1 MSTLMDSVNQRTQL
15 AGQSALELLLF
26 RLSSPQ
32 LYGINVFKVREV
44 LQCPKLNQMP
54 GSSPLVCGVANIRG
68 STTQVVDLARAIGL
82 TGLYGAGGDFV
93 IITEYSQRVQGFLV
107 RALERTV
114 TQNWQDILPPPPG
127 SGTEH
132 YLTAVTHIDGQLVEI
147 IDVEK
152 IFIELAPVDAAI
164 NAGLMAQVR
173 AQSSGV
179 RKVLLVDDSRVAR
192 AQVLRCLQSLGI
204 EVLVFENGKEA
215 LYWLRG
221 RADSGGS
228 PSEELL
234 MVIADIEMP
243 EMDGYSLTA
252 EIRRDPRLASLHV
265 LLHSSLAGLF
275 NQAMVKK
282 VAADD
287 FLGKFTADALAER
300 VLKRLQA
307 VGSL

>member
-1 MSTLMDSVNQRTQL
+1 MSSWMESVDQRTQL

-68 STTQVVDLARAIGL
+68 ATTPVLDLARAIGQP
-82 TGLYGAGGDFV
+82 GLWRAGGDFV

-127 SGTEH
+127 SGDSH

-152 IFIELAPVDAAI
+152 IFIELAPCCETLSD
-164 NAGLMAQVR
+164 GLLTQVR
-173 AQSSGV
+173 TQKSP
-179 RKVLLVDDSRVAR
+179 RKVLLVDDSRAAR
-192 AQVLRCLQSLGI
+192 GQVLRCLNALGV
-204 EVLVFENGKEA
+204 EVLVFENGKQA
-215 LYWLRG
+215 LTWLREQ
-221 RADSGGS
+221 AASGQS
-228 PSEELL
+228 LHEELL

-243 EMDGYSLTA
+243 EMDGYTLTL
-252 EIRRDPRLASLHV
+252 EIRRDPRLAALHV
-265 LLHSSLAGLF
+265 LLHSSLSGLF
-275 NQAMVKK
+275 NQAMVEK
-282 VAADD
+282 VGADD
-287 FLGKFTADALAER
+287 FLSKFTADALAER
-300 VLKRLQA
+300 VLKRLQTLGD
-307 VGSL
+307 VQ

>member
-1 MSTLMDSVNQRTQL
+1 MSSWMESVDQRTQL

-26 RLSSPQ
+26 RLDTPQ

-68 STTQVVDLARAIGL
+68 STTPVLDLARAIGQP
-82 TGLYGAGGDFV
+82 GLFGAGGDFV

-114 TQNWQDILPPPPG
+114 TQSWQDILPPPPG
-127 SGTEH
+127 SGDGH

-152 IFIELAPVDAAI
+152 IFIELSPCCETLSDE
-164 NAGLMAQVR
+164 LLTQVR
-173 AQSSGV
+173 AQPKMP
-179 RKVLLVDDSRVAR
+179 RKVLLADDSRAAR
-192 AQVLRCLQSLGI
+192 AQVLRCLQALGV
-204 EVLVFENGKEA
+204 EVLVFEDGKQA
-215 LYWLRG
+215 LTWLQQQ
-221 RADSGGS
+221 AA
-228 PSEELL
+228 PCEELL

-243 EMDGYSLTA
+243 QMDGYTLTC

-265 LLHSSLAGLF
+265 LLHSSLSGLF
-275 NQAMVKK
+275 NQAMVEK
-282 VAADD
+282 VGADD
-287 FLGKFTADALAER
+287 FLSKFTADALAER

-307 VGSL
+307 VSAA